1 MGKSVEIEKQFKI
14 KFKKQWIDDLAVF
27 WRLIKEHRLR
37 LLLALLCGMAISG
50 INGAI
55 AWSVK
60 PAMDQIFVKK
70 SSEFLYFIT
79 FGVIVLFTLRGVFT
93 FLNNYLMNSIG
104 AKIVKNVRD
113 MIYEKILKL
122 PFSFFCRDSSGNVIS
137 KVLNDV
143 DLLKSTVSNT
153 IKDFIVE
160 GLTVIF
166 LAGVAIY
173 RRWDLAILS
182 FVVIPLMI
190 YVMTEFGKKMK
201 QIGMKTRL
209 RIAKVTALLH
219 ETLHGIKIIKAFTME
234 KDMINRYKKALQ
246 EHYRNIMREV
256 RTEEFTTFLTEVI
269 AGVGVAMIL
278 FYGGWLVVNGKISS
292 GDFFSFA
299 TAVLLMY
306 TPLKRLSRVNTS
318 FQRGRNVIERL
329 REIIFIEQE
338 PEKGIKKEIKGHI
351 VFKDVCF
358 KYPLA
363 KDYTLENISFEIKP
377 GETVAIVGPS
387 GVGKSTI
394 ADLIAGFWYPTE
406 GDILIDG
413 ISIREYSLQSLRSQ
427 IALVTQDIILFN
439 DSVINN
445 IKFGNISSTNEEI
458 KKAAQMADAHDF
470 IMKLP
475 EGYDSMVG
483 ERGVL
488 LSGGQKQRITIARA
502 ILREPKI
509 LIFDEATASL
519 DTESEEKIQKA
530 LEEMRKGRTTVV
542 IAHRLSTVKRA
553 DKIIVMDKGQII
565 EQGTH
570 EELLEK
576 GGLYSELWH
585 LQFSDVSS
593 FPSF

>member
-1 MGKSVEIEKQFKI
+1 VEIEKQFKI
-14 KFKKQWIDDLAVF
+14 KFKKPWIDDLAVF

-37 LLLALLCGMAISG
+37 LLLALLCGLAISG

-70 SSEFLYFIT
+70 SSEYLYFIT
-79 FGVIVLFTLRGVFT
+79 FGIIVLFTLRGVFT

-113 MIYEKILKL
+113 TIYEKLLKL
-122 PFSFFCRDSSGNVIS
+122 PFSFFCKDSSGNVIS

-160 GLTVIF
+160 GLTVVV
-166 LAGVAIY
+166 LAAVAFY
-173 RRWDLAILS
+173 RRWDLALLS
-182 FVVIPLMI
+182 FVVIPFMI
-190 YVMTEFGKKMK
+190 YVMTELGKKMK

-209 RIAKVTALLH
+209 RIAKVTTLLH

-234 KDMINRYKKALQ
+234 NDMIQRYRKALT

-256 RTEEFTTFLTEVI
+256 RTEEFTNLLTEVI
-269 AGVGVAMIL
+269 AGAGVAMIL
-278 FYGGWLVVNGKISS
+278 FYGGWLVVNDRISS

-299 TAVLLMY
+299 TAVILMY
-306 TPLKRLSRVNTS
+306 TPLKRLSRVNAS

-329 REIIFIEQE
+329 REIIFVEHE
-338 PEKGIKKEIKGHI
+338 PEEGIEKEIKGHI
-351 VFKDVCF
+351 VFKNVSF

-363 KDYTLENISFEIKP
+363 KDYALRNVNFEIKP
-377 GETVAIVGPS
+377 SETVAIVGPS
-387 GVGKSTI
+387 GAGKSTI

-413 ISIREYSLQSLRSQ
+413 VSIRMLSLHSLRSQ
-427 IALVTQDIILFN
+427 IALVTQDIVLFN

-445 IKFGNISSTNEEI
+445 IKFGNISSNFEKVET
-458 KKAAQMADAHDF
+458 AAKMADAHDF

-475 EGYDSMVG
+475 QGYESLVG
-483 ERGVL
+483 EKGVL

-519 DTESEEKIQKA
+519 DTESEEKIQRA
-530 LEEMRKGRTTVV
+530 LEQMRKGRTTIV
-542 IAHRLSTVKRA
+542 IAHRLSTIRRA

-570 EELLEK
+570 EELLSLQ
-576 GGLYSELWH
+576 GLYSELWH
-585 LQFSDVSS
+585 LQFTASS
-593 FPSF
+593 S

>member
-1 MGKSVEIEKQFKI
+1 MEIEKQFKI

-37 LLLALLCGMAISG
+37 LLLALICGFAISG

-60 PAMDQIFVKK
+60 PAMDQIFIKK
-70 SSEFLYFIT
+70 SSEYLYLIT
-79 FGVIVLFTLRGVFT
+79 FGVIILFSLRGVFT

-104 AKIVKNVRD
+104 AKIVKNLRD
-113 MIYEKILKL
+113 MIYEKLLKL
-122 PFSFFCRDSSGNVIS
+122 PFSFFCKDSSGNVIS

-160 GLTVIF
+160 GLTVVS
-166 LAGVAIY
+166 LAAVAFY
-173 RRWDLAILS
+173 RRWDLALLS
-182 FVVIPLMI
+182 FVVIPFMI
-190 YVMTEFGKKMK
+190 YVMTELGKKMK
-201 QIGMKTRL
+201 NIGMKTRI
-209 RIAKVTALLH
+209 RIAKVTTLLH

-234 KDMINRYKKALQ
+234 KDMKERYRKALT

-256 RTEEFTTFLTEVI
+256 RTEELTNLLTEVI

-278 FYGGWLVVNGKISS
+278 FYGGWLVVNDKISS

-299 TAVLLMY
+299 TAVILMY
-306 TPLKRLSRVNTS
+306 TPLKRLSRVNAS
-318 FQRGRNVIERL
+318 FQKGRNVVERL
-329 REIIFIEQE
+329 REIIFVEHE
-338 PEKGIKKEIKGHI
+338 PEKGVEKELKGHI
-351 VFKDVCF
+351 VFKNVSF

-363 KDYTLENISFEIKP
+363 KDYTLKNVSFEIKP
-377 GETVAIVGPS
+377 GETAAIVGPS
-387 GVGKSTI
+387 GAGKSTI

-413 ISIREYSLQSLRSQ
+413 VSIRDLSLYSLRSQ
-427 IALVTQDIILFN
+427 IALVTQDIVLFN

-445 IKFGNISSTNEEI
+445 IKFGNISSSLEEAL
-458 KKAAQMADAHDF
+458 AASKMADAHDF

-475 EGYDSMVG
+475 HGYDSMVG
-483 ERGVL
+483 EKGVL

-519 DTESEEKIQKA
+519 DTESEEKIQRA
-530 LEEMRKGRTTVV
+530 LEQMRKGRTTIV
-542 IAHRLSTVKRA
+542 IAHRLSTIRRA
-553 DKIIVMDKGQII
+553 DKIIVIDKGEII

-570 EELLEK
+570 EELLSK
-576 GGLYSELWH
+576 GGVYSELWH
-585 LQFSDVSS
+585 LQFTEASS
-593 FPSF
+593 

>member
-1 MGKSVEIEKQFKI
+1 MEIERQFKI

-27 WRLIKEHRLR
+27 WRLLKEHRLR
-37 LLLALLCGMAISG
+37 LLLALLCGLAISG

-70 SSEFLYFIT
+70 SSEFLYLIT

-113 MIYEKILKL
+113 TIYEKLLKL
-122 PFSFFCRDSSGNVIS
+122 PFSFFCKDSSGNVIS
-137 KVLNDV
+137 KILNDV
-143 DLLKSTVSNT
+143 ELLKSTVSNT

-160 GLTVIF
+160 GLTVVV
-166 LAGVAIY
+166 LAGVAFY
-173 RRWDLAILS
+173 RRWDLALLS
-182 FVVIPLMI
+182 FVVIPLMV
-190 YVMTEFGKKMK
+190 YVMTELGKKMK

-209 RIAKVTALLH
+209 KIAKVTTLLH

-234 KDMINRYKKALQ
+234 SDMIQRYRKALQ

-256 RTEEFTTFLTEVI
+256 RTEEFTNLLTEAI
-269 AGVGVAMIL
+269 AGVGVAIIL
-278 FYGGWLVVNGKISS
+278 FYGGWLVVNDKISS

-299 TAVLLMY
+299 TAVILMY
-306 TPLKRLSRVNTS
+306 TPVKRLSRVNAS

-329 REIIFIEQE
+329 REIIFVEQE
-338 PEKGIKKEIKGHI
+338 PQEGVEKEIKGHI
-351 VFKDVCF
+351 LFKNVSF

-363 KDYTLENISFEIKP
+363 KDYALRNINFEIKP

-387 GVGKSTI
+387 GAGKSTI

-413 ISIREYSLQSLRSQ
+413 VSIRDFSLHSLRSQ
-427 IALVTQDIILFN
+427 IALVTQDIVLFN

-445 IKFGNISSTNEEI
+445 IKFGNISSTNEEVE
-458 KKAAQMADAHDF
+458 KAAKMADAHDF

-475 EGYDSMVG
+475 DGYNSLVG
-483 ERGVL
+483 EKGVL

-519 DTESEEKIQKA
+519 DTESEEKIQRA
-530 LEEMRKGRTTVV
+530 LEKMRKGRTTII
-542 IAHRLSTVKRA
+542 IAHRLSTIKRA

-570 EELLEK
+570 EELLSLR
-576 GGLYSELWH
+576 GLYSELWH
-585 LQFSDVSS
+585 LQFTEASS
-593 FPSF
+593 

>member
-1 MGKSVEIEKQFKI
+1 MEIEKQFKI

-27 WRLIKEHRLR
+27 WRLIKEYRLR
-37 LLLALLCGMAISG
+37 LLLALLCGLAISG

-60 PAMDQIFVKK
+60 PAMDQIFIKK
-70 SSEFLYFIT
+70 SSEYLYLIT
-79 FGVIVLFTLRGVFT
+79 FGVIILFALRGVFT

-113 MIYEKILKL
+113 MIYEKLLKL
-122 PFSFFCRDSSGNVIS
+122 PFSFFCKDSSGNVIS
-137 KVLNDV
+137 RVLNDI

-160 GLTVIF
+160 GLTVVA
-166 LAGVAIY
+166 LAAVAFY

-182 FVVIPLMI
+182 FLVIPFMI
-190 YVMTEFGKKMK
+190 YAMTELGKKMK
-201 QIGMKTRL
+201 KIGMKTRI
-209 RIAKVTALLH
+209 RIAKVTTLLH

-234 KDMINRYKKALQ
+234 KDMKERYKKALT
-246 EHYRNIMREV
+246 EHYHNIMREV
-256 RTEEFTTFLTEVI
+256 RTEEFTNLLTEVI

-278 FYGGWLVVNGKISS
+278 FYGGWLVVNDKISS

-299 TAVLLMY
+299 TAVILMY
-306 TPLKRLSRVNTS
+306 TPLKRLSRVNAS
-318 FQRGRNVIERL
+318 FQKGRNVIERL
-329 REIIFIEQE
+329 REIIFVEHE
-338 PEKGIKKEIKGHI
+338 PEKGVEKELKGHI
-351 VFKDVCF
+351 VFRNVSF
-358 KYPLA
+358 QYPLA
-363 KDYTLENISFEIKP
+363 KDYALKNVSFEIKP
-377 GETVAIVGPS
+377 GETAAIVGPS
-387 GVGKSTI
+387 GAGKSTI
-394 ADLIAGFWYPTE
+394 ADLLAGFWYPTE
-406 GDILIDG
+406 GEILIDG
-413 ISIREYSLQSLRSQ
+413 VSIRELSLYSLRSQ
-427 IALVTQDIILFN
+427 IALVTQDIVLFN

-445 IKFGNISSTNEEI
+445 IKFGNISSSFEEAL
-458 KKAAQMADAHDF
+458 AAAKLADAHDF

-475 EGYDSMVG
+475 QGYDSLVG
-483 ERGVL
+483 EKGVL

-519 DTESEEKIQKA
+519 DTESEEKIQRA
-530 LEEMRKGRTTVV
+530 LEQMRKGRTTIV
-542 IAHRLSTVKRA
+542 IAHRLSTIRRA

-570 EELLEK
+570 EELLSL

-585 LQFSDVSS
+585 LQFSEASS
-593 FPSF
+593 

>member
-1 MGKSVEIEKQFKI
+1 MEIEKQFKI

-37 LLLALLCGMAISG
+37 LLLALVCGFAISG

-70 SSEFLYFIT
+70 SSEYLYLIT
-79 FGVIVLFTLRGVFT
+79 FGVVILFTLRGVFT

-104 AKIVKNVRD
+104 AKIVKNIRD
-113 MIYEKILKL
+113 MIYEKLLKL

-137 KVLNDV
+137 RVLNDV

-160 GLTVIF
+160 GLTVVV
-166 LAGVAIY
+166 LAGVAFY

-182 FVVIPLMI
+182 FVVIPFMI
-190 YVMTEFGKKMK
+190 YVMTELGKKMK
-201 QIGMKTRL
+201 NIGMKTRL
-209 RIAKVTALLH
+209 RIAKVTTLLH

-234 KDMINRYKKALQ
+234 KDMIERYKKALG

-256 RTEEFTTFLTEVI
+256 RTEEFTNLLTEVI

-278 FYGGWLVVNGKISS
+278 FYGGWLVVHDKISS

-299 TAVLLMY
+299 TAVILMY
-306 TPLKRLSRVNTS
+306 TPLKRLSRVNAS

-329 REIIFIEQE
+329 REIIFVEHE
-338 PEKGIKKEIKGHI
+338 PEKGVEKELKGHI
-351 VFKDVCF
+351 VFKNVSF

-363 KDYTLENISFEIKP
+363 KDYALKNVSFEIKP

-387 GVGKSTI
+387 GAGKSTI
-394 ADLIAGFWYPTE
+394 ADLLAGFWYPTE

-413 ISIREYSLQSLRSQ
+413 VSIQELSLYSLRSQ
-427 IALVTQDIILFN
+427 IALVTQDIVLFN

-445 IKFGNISSTNEEI
+445 IKFGNISSSFEEAL
-458 KKAAQMADAHDF
+458 AAAKLADAHDF

-475 EGYDSMVG
+475 QGYDSLIG
-483 ERGVL
+483 EKGIL

-519 DTESEEKIQKA
+519 DTESE
-530 LEEMRKGRTTVV
+530 
-542 IAHRLSTVKRA
+542 
-553 DKIIVMDKGQII
+553 
-565 EQGTH
+565 
-570 EELLEK
+570 
-576 GGLYSELWH
+576 
-585 LQFSDVSS
+585 
-593 FPSF
+593 

>member
-1 MGKSVEIEKQFKI
+1 MEIEKQFKI
-14 KFKKQWIDDLAVF
+14 KFKRQWIDDLAVF

-70 SSEFLYFIT
+70 SSEFLYLVPFA
-79 FGVIVLFTLRGVFT
+79 VIILFTLRGVFT
-93 FLNNYLMNSIG
+93 FVNNYLMNSIG
-104 AKIVKNVRD
+104 GKIIKNLRD
-113 MIYEKILKL
+113 AIYEKLLKL

-137 KVLNDV
+137 RLLNDIT
-143 DLLKSTVSNT
+143 LFKSTVSNT

-160 GLTVIF
+160 GLTVIA
-166 LAGVAIY
+166 LAGVAFY
-173 RRWDLAILS
+173 RKWDLALLS
-182 FVVIPLMI
+182 FVVVPLMI
-190 YVMTEFGKKMK
+190 YIITTFGKRMK
-201 QIGMKTRL
+201 KIGMKTRL

-219 ETLHGIKIIKAFTME
+219 ETLHGIKIVKAFTME
-234 KDMINRYKKALQ
+234 EDMKKRYRKALQ
-246 EHYRNIMREV
+246 EHYRNSMREV
-256 RTEEFTTFLTEVI
+256 RTEEFTNLLTETI
-269 AGVGVAMIL
+269 AGIGVAMIL
-278 FYGGWLVVNGKISS
+278 FYGGYLVVNEKISS

-299 TAVLLMY
+299 TAVILMY
-306 TPLKRLSRVNTS
+306 TPLKRLSRVNS
-318 FQRGRNVIERL
+318 AFQRGRNVIERL
-329 REIIFIEQE
+329 REIIFVEHE
-338 PEKGIKKEIKGHI
+338 PEKGQKKDIKGHI
-351 VFKDVCF
+351 IFNNVSF
-358 KYPLA
+358 KYPLS
-363 KDYTLENISFEIKP
+363 KDYALRNVNFEIKP

-387 GVGKSTI
+387 GAGKSTI
-394 ADLIAGFWYPTE
+394 ADLLAGFWYPTD

-413 ISIREYSLQSLRSQ
+413 LSIRDFSLHSLRSQ
-427 IALVTQDIILFN
+427 IALVTQDIVLFN

-445 IKFGNISSTNEEI
+445 IKFGNISSTKEEVE
-458 KKAAQMADAHDF
+458 KAARMADAHDF

-483 ERGVL
+483 EKGVL

-542 IAHRLSTVKRA
+542 IAHRLSTIKRA

-570 EELLEK
+570 EELLER

-593 FPSF
+593 S

>member
-1 MGKSVEIEKQFKI
+1 VEIEKQFKI
-14 KFKKQWIDDLAVF
+14 KFRKPWIDDLAVF
-27 WRLIKEHRLR
+27 WRLIKDHIVR
-37 LLLALLCGMAISG
+37 LLLAFICSMAISG

-60 PAMDQIFVKK
+60 PAMDHIFIKK
-70 SSEFLYFIT
+70 SAEFLYLIPFL
-79 FGVIVLFTLRGVFT
+79 VIILFSLRGVFT
-93 FLNNYLMNSIG
+93 FLNNYLMNSVG
-104 AKIVKNVRD
+104 AKIVKTVRD
-113 MIYEKILKL
+113 AVYEKLLRL
-122 PFSFFCRDSSGNVIS
+122 PMSFFCKDSSGNVIS

-143 DLLKSTVSNT
+143 DLLKGTVSNT

-160 GLTVIF
+160 GLTVIV
-166 LAGVAIY
+166 LACVAFY
-173 RRWDLAILS
+173 RRWDLALLS
-182 FVVIPLMI
+182 FVVIPLML
-190 YVMTEFGKKMK
+190 YVITKLGKRMK
-201 QIGMKTRL
+201 DIGMKTRY
-209 RIAKVTALLH
+209 RIAKVTSLLH

-234 KDMINRYKKALQ
+234 FDMRQRYKKALH

-256 RTEEFTTFLTEVI
+256 RTEEFTSFLTETI
-269 AGVGVAMIL
+269 AGLSVALIV
-278 FYGGWLVVNGKISS
+278 FYGGYLVVNEKISS
-292 GDFFSFA
+292 GDFFSFT
-299 TAVLLMY
+299 TAIILMY
-306 TPLKRLSRVNTS
+306 TPLKRLSRVNAS

-329 REIIFIEQE
+329 REIIFIREE
-338 PEKGIKKEIKGHI
+338 SAKGITKEINGHI
-351 VFKDVCF
+351 VFKNVSF
-358 KYPLA
+358 KYPLSR
-363 KDYTLENISFEIKP
+363 DYALKNVSFEIQP

-387 GVGKSTI
+387 GAGKTTI
-394 ADLIAGFWYPTE
+394 ADMLAGFWYPE
-406 GDILIDG
+406 DGEILIDG
-413 ISIREYSLQSLRSQ
+413 VNIREFSLHSLRSQ
-427 IALVTQDIILFN
+427 IALVTQDIVLFN

-458 KKAAQMADAHDF
+458 KKAAKMADAHDF

-542 IAHRLSTVKRA
+542 IAHRLSTIKRA

>member
-1 MGKSVEIEKQFKI
+1 MEIEKQFKI

-37 LLLALLCGMAISG
+37 LLLALVCGFAISG

-70 SSEFLYFIT
+70 SSEYLYLIT
-79 FGVIVLFTLRGVFT
+79 FGVVILFTLRGVFT

-104 AKIVKNVRD
+104 AKIVKNIRD
-113 MIYEKILKL
+113 MIYEKLLKL

-137 KVLNDV
+137 RVLNDV

-160 GLTVIF
+160 GLTVVV
-166 LAGVAIY
+166 LAGVAFY

-182 FVVIPLMI
+182 FVVIPFMI
-190 YVMTEFGKKMK
+190 YVMTELGKKMK
-201 QIGMKTRL
+201 NIGMKTRL
-209 RIAKVTALLH
+209 RIAKVTTLLH

-234 KDMINRYKKALQ
+234 KDMIERYKKALG

-256 RTEEFTTFLTEVI
+256 RTEEFTNLLTEVI

-278 FYGGWLVVNGKISS
+278 FYGGWLVVHDKISS

-299 TAVLLMY
+299 TAVILMY
-306 TPLKRLSRVNTS
+306 TPLKRLSRVNAS

-329 REIIFIEQE
+329 REIIFVEHE
-338 PEKGIKKEIKGHI
+338 PEKGVEKELKGHI
-351 VFKDVCF
+351 VFKNVSF

-363 KDYTLENISFEIKP
+363 KDYALKNVSFEIKP

-387 GVGKSTI
+387 GAGKSTI
-394 ADLIAGFWYPTE
+394 ADLLAGFWYPTE

-413 ISIREYSLQSLRSQ
+413 VSIQELSLYSLRSQ
-427 IALVTQDIILFN
+427 IALVTQDIVLFN

-445 IKFGNISSTNEEI
+445 IKFGNISSSFEEAL
-458 KKAAQMADAHDF
+458 AAAKLADAHDF

-475 EGYDSMVG
+475 QGYDSLIG
-483 ERGVL
+483 EKGIL

-519 DTESEEKIQKA
+519 DTESEEKIQRA
-530 LEEMRKGRTTVV
+530 LEQMRKGRTTIV
-542 IAHRLSTVKRA
+542 IAHRLSTIKRA

-570 EELLEK
+570 EELLSL

-585 LQFSDVSS
+585 LQFSPGSS
-593 FPSF
+593 

>member
-1 MGKSVEIEKQFKI
+1 MEIEKQFKI

-37 LLLALLCGMAISG
+37 LFLALLCGFAISG

-60 PAMDQIFVKK
+60 PAMDQIFIKK
-70 SSEFLYFIT
+70 SSEYLYFIT
-79 FGVIVLFTLRGVFT
+79 AGVIILFTLRGIFT

-104 AKIVKNVRD
+104 AKIVKSVRD
-113 MIYEKILKL
+113 MVYEKLLKL
-122 PFSFFCRDSSGNVIS
+122 PFSFFCKDSSGNLIS
-137 KVLNDV
+137 KILNDV

-160 GLTVIF
+160 GLTVVV
-166 LAGVAIY
+166 LAAVAFY

-182 FVVIPLMI
+182 FVVIPFMI
-190 YVMTEFGKKMK
+190 YAMTELGKKMK
-201 QIGMKTRL
+201 QVGMKTRL
-209 RIAKVTALLH
+209 RIAKVTSLLH

-234 KDMINRYKKALQ
+234 KDMKERYKKALT

-256 RTEEFTTFLTEVI
+256 RIEEFTNLLTEVI
-269 AGVGVAMIL
+269 AGFGVAMIL
-278 FYGGWLVVNGKISS
+278 FYGGWLVVNDKISS

-299 TAVLLMY
+299 TAVILMY
-306 TPLKRLSRVNTS
+306 TPLKRLSRVNAS
-318 FQRGRNVIERL
+318 FQRGRNVVERL
-329 REIIFIEQE
+329 REIIFVEHE
-338 PEKGIKKEIKGHI
+338 PEKGIEKEIKGHI
-351 VFKDVCF
+351 VFKNVSF

-363 KDYTLENISFEIKP
+363 KDYALRNVSFEIKP

-387 GVGKSTI
+387 GAGKSTI

-413 ISIREYSLQSLRSQ
+413 ISIKELSLRSLRSQ
-427 IALVTQDIILFN
+427 IAVVTQDVILFN

-445 IKFGNISSTNEEI
+445 IRFGNISSTFEEVLS
-458 KKAAQMADAHDF
+458 AAKMADAHDF
-470 IMKLP
+470 IVKLP
-475 EGYDSMVG
+475 QGYDSLVG
-483 ERGVL
+483 EKGVL

-519 DTESEEKIQKA
+519 DTESEEKIQRA
-530 LEEMRKGRTTVV
+530 LEQMRKGRTTVV
-542 IAHRLSTVKRA
+542 IAHRLSTIKRA

-570 EELLEK
+570 EELLSL

-585 LQFSDVSS
+585 LQFTASS
-593 FPSF
+593 S